1 MARSGRIVCPRFP
14 KWHAHTGAIS
24 MSPRCAVPS
33 AYFDGNSWSGVAWA
47 RLAQRKAKC
56 MTSHS
61 VFFLL
66 KRDPLACFDPVRSRS
81 WSRLTVLLLW
91 RAIFLQHLHFDALAS
106 QGGGAA
112 DESPKPCI
120 RIVE

>member
-24 MSPRCAVPS
+24 MCPRCAVPS

-47 RLAQRKAKC
+47 RLARRKAKC

-61 VFFLL
+61 AFFLL
-66 KRDPLACFDPVRSRS
+66 KGIRLRALIQCEVGRGVGSPCCSFGARYFYNIYISTRLQTKGGEPPMNRRS
-81 WSRLTVLLLW
+81 
-91 RAIFLQHLHFDALAS
+91 HAL
-106 QGGGAA
+106 
-112 DESPKPCI
+112 E
-120 RIVE
+120 